1 MTPTYRRAFWAAL
14 TVLGIS
20 AFATGC
26 ELIASVDRDQIPG
39 PDASI
44 GAGGSSAGAGGT
56 AGAGGDTTDDG
67 ATTADSQGGSAGD
80 ANPDAGD
87 ATTVDVPVIDGAP
100 DVAPKDTGVDL
111 GTPDQG
117 VDAGT
122 PDAPSGDEPD
132 ARLDVTTDSAVAL
145 EAASDAQEAA
155 SDAPEA
161 GSDVQETSTTP
172 DAEIEA
178 AAEASVNDAG
188 NDVVATADAGQ
199 DAAADGDG
207 A

>member
-39 PDASI
+39 PDAST

-56 AGAGGDTTDDG
+56 PGAGGDTMEDG
-67 ATTADSQGGSAGD
+67 ATTADSQGGSAGE
-80 ANPDAGD
+80 ANPDGGD
-87 ATTVDVPVIDGAP
+87 ATTVDVPAIDSAP
-100 DVAPKDTGVDL
+100 DVAPQDTGVDL
-111 GTPDQG
+111 GTTDQG

-122 PDAPSGDEPD
+122 PVIDAPSGDGPD

-145 EAASDAQEAA
+145 EAASDAREAA
-155 SDAPEA
+155 A
-161 GSDVQETSTTP
+161 DVQETSTTS

-178 AAEASVNDAG
+178 AADTSVNDAG
-188 NDVVATADAGQ
+188 NDVVATADAGE
-199 DAAADGDG
+199 DAAADAEAGDG